1 MLEIPGYRL
10 HKRLGKG
17 GMAEV
22 YLATQLSLDR
32 EVAVKVLLRTE
43 DAAFTERF
51 IQEGHI
57 VASLRHPAIITIH
70 DIGQIADGRHDLAME
85 YLGGGDLAQHR
96 GIVFSPSRALD
107 IIRQL
112 AGGLAVVHDGGLVH
126 RDVKPA
132 NILFRDDGSVV
143 LTDFGV
149 AKAVELDNELTHFGI
164 AVGSPAYSSP
174 EQAQCQSLD
183 ARSDIYSLG
192 VILAEMLTGTNPFRA
207 SSYPQ
212 TVLNHVQMP
221 LPQLP
226 PALAPY
232 QPLLDRMLA
241 KQPDQ
246 RFASCREL
254 LAAIDTLTEP
264 DMDQTRIAPAITLE
278 AKPSRRRRRRGRGLG
293 RWAAISAA
301 VVATVAVLLCIT
313 VAMGWM
319 TAPLLLALTF
329 ANGIGTAMRW
339 PVFSA
344 LLPEMVS
351 KAHLPSAMALN
362 GVAMNASRIVGPLV
376 AGAIIASLGSAW
388 VFVLNAVLSILSGI
402 VLVRWK
408 RHQPENP
415 LGRERLHSAMR
426 VGLQFVK
433 ESPRM
438 RAVIARTVAFFFM
451 STAIM
456 ALLPLTA
463 QRFEGHFVGGAGTF
477 TILLASMGAGAI
489 ISAMFLPRLRQ
500 ALGEK
505 LVIVGTCVMA
515 LATVGVALVPH
526 LLLAIACMM
535 VAGMALISTANSLGV
550 KAQMALPNWV
560 RARGMAAYQ
569 MSIMGGTAIGAA
581 LWGKVASL
589 TSVPTSLMA
598 AAVTGVLV
606 MLLVQRLVTERQ
618 ALEDLSPSKAWI
630 PPTHDRPEGGRVVV
644 QIEYRINP
652 AKARRF
658 RTLMQE
664 SRRSRLRQG
673 AVGWSLLHSMEQPER
688 YVEQIVD
695 ESWTEHLRR
704 FERVTAADV
713 ALRERKLAFHVHDTP
728 PTVRRYFET
737 D

>member
-1 MLEIPGYRL
+1 MSDASPPPSPDSSGTYGSAAPAAAPAGQVLEDPASPHSRSPQAAKPVSTWAPLAASPGFRMLWGVTLAANICMWMNDVAAAWMMTSLTTSPVL
-10 HKRLGKG
+10 VALVQTASTLPVFLLGLPSG
-17 GMAEV
+17 ALADILDRRRYV
-22 YLATQLSLDR
+22 IATQLL
-32 EVAVKVLLRTE
+32 
-43 DAAFTERF
+43 
-51 IQEGHI
+51 
-57 VASLRHPAIITIH
+57 
-70 DIGQIADGRHDLAME
+70 
-85 YLGGGDLAQHR
+85 
-96 GIVFSPSRALD
+96 
-107 IIRQL
+107 
-112 AGGLAVVHDGGLVH
+112 
-126 RDVKPA
+126 
-132 NILFRDDGSVV
+132 
-143 LTDFGV
+143 
-149 AKAVELDNELTHFGI
+149 
-164 AVGSPAYSSP
+164 
-174 EQAQCQSLD
+174 
-183 ARSDIYSLG
+183 
-192 VILAEMLTGTNPFRA
+192 
-207 SSYPQ
+207 
-212 TVLNHVQMP
+212 
-221 LPQLP
+221 
-226 PALAPY
+226 
-232 QPLLDRMLA
+232 
-241 KQPDQ
+241 
-246 RFASCREL
+246 
-254 LAAIDTLTEP
+254 
-264 DMDQTRIAPAITLE
+264 
-278 AKPSRRRRRRGRGLG
+278 
-293 RWAAISAA
+293 
-301 VVATVAVLLCIT
+301 VATVAVLLCLT

-339 PVFSA
+339 PVLSA

-376 AGAIIASLGSAW
+376 AGGIIASLGSAW
-388 VFVLNAVLSILSGI
+388 VFVLNAVLSILSAI
-402 VLVRWK
+402 VLLRWK
-408 RHQPENP
+408 RVQPDNP
-415 LGRERLHSAMR
+415 LGRERLPSAMR

-451 STAIM
+451 STAVM

-463 QRFEGHFVGGAGTF
+463 QRFEGHWVDGAGTF
-477 TILLASMGAGAI
+477 TILLASMGTGAI
-489 ISAMFLPRLRQ
+489 VSAMFLPRLRQ
-500 ALGEK
+500 ALGDN
-505 LVIVGTCVMA
+505 LVFVGTCLMA
-515 LATVGVALVPH
+515 LATVGMALAPH

-598 AAVTGVLV
+598 AAITGVLV

-618 ALEDLSPSKAWI
+618 ALEDLSPSKAWT
-630 PPTHDRPEGGRVVV
+630 PPTHERPEGGRVVV

-652 AKARRF
+652 AKAKRF

-728 PTVRRYFET
+728 PVVRRYFET